1 MKGISRRSCSARGAV
16 QALALATVLSGLP
29 AAAQEY
35 PTKPVIIVL
44 GLAAGTGLDMVARTY
59 GEKLSQN
66 LGRPVVFDNRPG
78 AASIVA
84 ITALKNHPAD
94 GHALLVVTSGAL
106 AINRTAFKQLPYD
119 PVKDFV
125 PLSIYLKSPFILIVH
140 PSLPVKSVPELIK
153 FVKARPGQLTFSSS
167 GLTGAS
173 RLSTELMA
181 NIFGLQMTHVPYKNS
196 HNSIMDVAAGNVQLA
211 FAEAGATQS
220 LIRDGRLRALAV
232 SSQTRFTTFPD
243 IPTMAEASGR
253 PDFEAVSWHCLVAPS
268 ATPAAVVSRLHGEMG
283 RILKLPDVRDRIVSI
298 GLIPQEPRSIEENR
312 QYIASET
319 KKWGEVITKLGLAG
333 SQGI

>member
-1 MKGISRRSCSARGAV
+1 MTTVTRPSPPARGVVLTILLVVA
-16 QALALATVLSGLP
+16 LSGPKP

-35 PTKPVIIVL
+35 PTKPLIIVL

-59 GEKLSQN
+59 GEKLSQS

-78 AASIVA
+78 AAGIVA
-84 ITALKNHPAD
+84 ITAFRNQPAD

-140 PSLPVKSVPELIK
+140 PSLPVKSVPELVT

-167 GLTGAS
+167 GLTGAT

-181 NIFGLQMTHVPYKNS
+181 AIFGLQMTHVPYRNS
-196 HNSIMDVAAGNVQLA
+196 HNSIMDVVAGNVQLA

-232 SSQTRFTTFPD
+232 SAQTRLTTFPD
-243 IPTMAEASGR
+243 IPTMAEAISR
-253 PDFEAVSWHCLVAPS
+253 PDFEAVSWHALVAPS
-268 ATPAAVVSRLHGEMG
+268 ATPAAIVNRLHGEMS
-283 RILKLPDVRDRIVSI
+283 RILKLPDVRDRIMSI
-298 GLIPQEPRSIEENR
+298 GLIPQEQRSIEENR
-312 QYIASET
+312 QYIAAET
-319 KKWGEVITKLGLAG
+319 KKWGELLTRLGLAG
-333 SQGI
+333 SQ

>member
-1 MKGISRRSCSARGAV
+1 MKTVTRRLSLPYAALLTFV
-16 QALALATVLSGLP
+16 AALAGQKP

-44 GLAAGTGLDMVARTY
+44 GLAPGTGLDIVARTY
-59 GEKLSQN
+59 GEKLSQS
-66 LGRPVVFDNRPG
+66 LGRQVVFDNRPG

-84 ITALKNHPAD
+84 ITALKSHPAD

-125 PLSIYLKSPFILIVH
+125 PISVYLKSPFVLIVH

-153 FVKARPGQLTFSSS
+153 FIKARPGQLTFSSS
-167 GLTGAS
+167 GLTGAT

-181 NIFGLQMTHVPYKNS
+181 AAFGLKMTHVPYKNS
-196 HNSIMDVAAGNVQLA
+196 HQSIMDVAAGNVQLA

-220 LIRDGRLRALAV
+220 MIREGRLRALAV
-232 SSQTRFTTFPD
+232 SSQTRWITFPD
-243 IPTMAEASGR
+243 IPTMAQASGLT
-253 PDFEAVSWHCLVAPS
+253 DFEAVSWHCLVAPA
-268 ATPAAVVSRLHGEMG
+268 ATPAPIVNRLHAEMG
-283 RILKLPDVRDRIVSI
+283 RILKLPDVRDRIVGI
-298 GLIPQEPRSIEENR
+298 GLIPQEQRSIEENR
-312 QYIASET
+312 QYIAAET
-319 KKWGEVITKLGLAG
+319 KKWGDVLTRLGLAG
-333 SQGI
+333 SQ

>member
-1 MKGISRRSCSARGAV
+1 MKRREQLQIVVAFVFVALQCGAV
-16 QALALATVLSGLP
+16 G
-29 AAAQEY
+29 AQDY

-59 GEKLSQN
+59 GEKLSQS

-84 ITALKNHPAD
+84 ITALKTHPAD

-125 PLSIYLKSPFILIVH
+125 PLSVYLKSPFILIVH

-173 RLSTELMA
+173 RLSTELMS
-181 NIFGLQMTHVPYKNS
+181 NIFGLQMTHVPYRNS

-232 SSQTRFTTFPD
+232 SAQTRLTTFPE

-268 ATPAAVVSRLHGEMG
+268 ATPAAVVNRLHGEMT

>member
-1 MKGISRRSCSARGAV
+1 M
-16 QALALATVLSGLP
+16 
-29 AAAQEY
+29 AQDF
-35 PTKPVIIVL
+35 PTKPMRIVAPAAP
-44 GLAAGTGLDMVARTY
+44 GGSADILARLIAG
-59 GEKLSQN
+59 KLQERF
-66 LGRPVVFDNRPG
+66 GQPVVVENRAGAGQMIGADVVAKSPG
-78 AASIVA
+78 
-84 ITALKNHPAD
+84 D
-94 GHALLVVTSGAL
+94 GHALLLPTVTYTTSVATAAKLPFDPFNDLAGITMIGDGPFLVV
-106 AINRTAFKQLPYD
+106 
-119 PVKDFV
+119 
-125 PLSIYLKSPFILIVH
+125 VH

-173 RLSTELMA
+173 RLSTELMS

-232 SSQTRFTTFPD
+232 SAQTRLTTFTE

-253 PDFEAVSWHCLVAPS
+253 PDFEAVSWHALVAPS
-268 ATPAAVVSRLHGEMG
+268 ATPAAVVNRLHGEMG
-283 RILKLPDVRDRIVSI
+283 RILKLPEVCDRIVSI

-312 QYIASET
+312 QYIAAET

-333 SQGI
+333 SQ

>member
-1 MKGISRRSCSARGAV
+1 MKRSACL
-16 QALALATVLSGLP
+16 LALSLF
-29 AAAQEY
+29 AALCGGAASAQDY
-35 PTKPVIIVL
+35 PTRPVTIVL

-59 GEKLSQN
+59 GDKLSQS

-140 PSLPVKSVPELIK
+140 PSLPAKSVPELIK

-173 RLSTELMA
+173 RLSTELMSA
-181 NIFGLQMTHVPYKNS
+181 IFGLQMTHVPDQEQPPVHHGRRS
-196 HNSIMDVAAGNVQLA
+196 GQRAARVRGGRRHAVADPRRPAARARGLRADAAHHVPGNPD
-211 FAEAGATQS
+211 
-220 LIRDGRLRALAV
+220 DGRGERPPGLRSGVLA
-232 SSQTRFTTFPD
+232 RAGRAFP
-243 IPTMAEASGR
+243 P
-253 PDFEAVSWHCLVAPS
+253 
-268 ATPAAVVSRLHGEMG
+268 
-283 RILKLPDVRDRIVSI
+283 
-298 GLIPQEPRSIEENR
+298 PRQRS
-312 QYIASET
+312 
-319 KKWGEVITKLGLAG
+319 
-333 SQGI
+333 

>member
-1 MKGISRRSCSARGAV
+1 MHGMTRRSSFAPAAV
-16 QALALATVLSGLP
+16 CALAAALAGQNP

-35 PTKPVIIVL
+35 PSKPVIVVL

-59 GEKLSQN
+59 GEKLSQS

-84 ITALKNHPAD
+84 ITALKNQSPD

-140 PSLPVKSVPELIK
+140 PSLPPKSVPELIK

-173 RLSTELMA
+173 RLSTELMS

-232 SSQTRFTTFPD
+232 SAQTRLSTFPE

-268 ATPAAVVSRLHGEMG
+268 ATPAAVVNRLHAEMT
-283 RILKLPDVRDRIVSI
+283 RILKLPEVRDRIVSI